1 MTFGSLEGE
10 DLGYCSHF
18 LDRTGIDLGG
28 TSILIT
34 GGTGFLGKW
43 LTLFILWQKRQLGKQ
58 IKLYL
63 LTRNVANFKKQF
75 KASFWTPD
83 DVIFLEGSINDPLSI
98 DEPVDLIVHGA
109 TDVVNAAKPALTI
122 TTCLTGTDHVLEFA
136 KTHGTSRIVL
146 LSSGAVYANPDP
158 WVPPTKPTAC
168 NCRHAECRRLRR
180 RQEPCRMAHA
190 CEPEGHVN
198 ILLDSALFR
207 LWRAVHPAGQT
218 FRLWKLHRKSIAE
231 SGYRHQRRSSC
242 RKVISLL
249 RRLRDMD
256 FYNIDVGSQ
265 SISV

>member
-1 MTFGSLEGE
+1 MTFGSLEDE

-98 DEPVDLIVHGA
+98 DE
-109 TDVVNAAKPALTI
+109 
-122 TTCLTGTDHVLEFA
+122 
-136 KTHGTSRIVL
+136 
-146 LSSGAVYANPDP
+146 SS
-158 WVPPTKPTAC
+158 T
-168 NCRHAECRRLRR
+168 
-180 RQEPCRMAHA
+180 
-190 CEPEGHVN
+190 
-198 ILLDSALFR
+198 
-207 LWRAVHPAGQT
+207 
-218 FRLWKLHRKSIAE
+218 
-231 SGYRHQRRSSC
+231 
-242 RKVISLL
+242 
-249 RRLRDMD
+249 
-256 FYNIDVGSQ
+256 
-265 SISV
+265 